1 MAELSVVP
9 LSAVILALVLAV
21 DGYNKAKESTAS
33 NGTIN
38 NFMTVI
44 VALVVFL
51 VVAVLAILFKPTSNV
66 VKMLFSAVSLIAL
79 LVALVVS
86 WLNYVNNTGSAL
98 GAQTLV
104 IALVTAVPLL
114 ASLMT
119 KETLTL
125 SLNM

>member
-21 DGYNKAKESTAS
+21 DGFNKAKQGSATK
-33 NGTIN
+33 GTVQ

-44 VALVVFL
+44 GALVVFL
-51 VVAVLAILFKPTSNV
+51 VVAVLAILFKPTSNA
-66 VKMLFSAVSLIAL
+66 VKLLFSVVSLVAL

-104 IALVTAVPLL
+104 IALVTAIPLV
-114 ASLMT
+114 ASMMA

>member
-21 DGYNKAKESTAS
+21 DGYNKAKQGSATK
-33 NGTIN
+33 GTVQ

-44 VALVVFL
+44 AALVVFL
-51 VVAVLAILFKPTSNV
+51 VVAVLAILFKPTSNA
-66 VKMLFSAVSLIAL
+66 VKLLFSVVSLVAL

-104 IALVTAVPLL
+104 IALVTAIPLV
-114 ASLMT
+114 ASMMA

>member
-21 DGYNKAKESTAS
+21 DGYNKAKAGAGN

-38 NFMTVI
+38 NFMTI
-44 VALVVFL
+44 AVALGIFL
-51 VVAVLAILFKPTSNV
+51 VVAVLAILFKPTSGL
-66 VKMLFSAVSLIAL
+66 VKMLFSLVSIVAL
-79 LVALVVS
+79 LVALVVA

-104 IALVTAVPLL
+104 IALVTAIPLL
-114 ASLMT
+114 VSVMQ

-125 SLNM
+125 TLNM